1 MNLEDEIKRR
11 LDYHPRTGKFTWR
24 VPTRRSHPRVGT
36 INTNGYVQFNLCR
49 KSILGHRV
57 AWLLT
62 YGVWPDGEID
72 HINGDRAD
80 NRLSN
85 LRLATRAENMR
96 NRGVNRNNKVGLKGV
111 GRIGKK
117 WRARIMRN
125 GKTFH
130 IGVFESA
137 EEANDAYARAAERL
151 HEEFA
156 NPN

>member
-1 MNLEDEIKRR
+1 
-11 LDYHPRTGKFTWR
+11 
-24 VPTRRSHPRVGT
+24 
-36 INTNGYVQFNLCR
+36 
-49 KSILGHRV
+49 
-57 AWLLT
+57 
-62 YGVWPDGEID
+62 
-72 HINGDRAD
+72 
-80 NRLSN
+80 
-85 LRLATRAENMR
+85 MR